1 MLNNQA
7 NTPISFKDY
16 KFDYNRHVGYS
27 GLNYYMRFLYASNEK
42 TGKEIVI
49 QYLENC
55 CKELQTEVY
64 EMIDSNYRDLPGVVK
79 IIGFSLPLVD
89 GKNSKCLE
97 INPSDELW
105 KEIKADSLTII
116 IIYEFLEND
125 FIKLNN
131 FFLRSEGAKESKINP
146 TIRSKIIF
154 GIASIMNQAN
164 KNKFN
169 LPLRL
174 ENIFLNDKKEPK
186 IFIPTFADH
195 INQIKDIV
203 GPTCMVAVPYEVSP
217 EAIQEEEEEE
227 EKRGVYS
234 YGMMLYRMFTNDVIM
249 DKNKKQIRNHVFHL
263 KIIRG
268 ERPERTKNIPECYWE
283 LIQKC
288 WAINQ
293 CDRPTFDEIVE
304 TLKDDKFALEE
315 FGMKTDLKELHKYQK
330 SFEQKEEES
339 NSDLK
344 QLQKELSDFKLLLN
358 DPEDEKQ
365 YNENCFIGE
374 DEEEAYHDVLD
385 KVGEGATSVTYKV
398 VDKRTGK
405 FMCKKVLKENRD
417 DKAAFK
423 NLKDILKEFEV
434 LHGMKYPCIC
444 KAIGVNT
451 SEPVKDGNLK
461 SDKKITTVAIFLDF
475 VENKLSDVLKSGII
489 NNTLKTRIVVEIVH
503 AMNYIHK
510 HGMIHRDLKID
521 NIMLNSVFEVKLVDF
536 GLVRIHEVFNNDYSF
551 LNDSMTKGVG
561 TLAYM
566 SPEMMNE
573 EHYDYKTDV
582 YSFGIVL
589 YFIFI
594 GKLPKQGMK
603 DKMNGKMIDLP
614 SSSPGISQFCIDLI
628 KKCLKVDP
636 NERPSFEDILI
647 DIRNHN
653 YQLAGNIDRSV
664 IYLRDQ
670 QLELFDKYK

>member
-1 MLNNQA
+1 M
-7 NTPISFKDY
+7 
-16 KFDYNRHVGYS
+16 
-27 GLNYYMRFLYASNEK
+27 
-42 TGKEIVI
+42 
-49 QYLENC
+49 
-55 CKELQTEVY
+55 
-64 EMIDSNYRDLPGVVK
+64 
-79 IIGFSLPLVD
+79 
-89 GKNSKCLE
+89 
-97 INPSDELW
+97 
-105 KEIKADSLTII
+105 
-116 IIYEFLEND
+116 
-125 FIKLNN
+125 
-131 FFLRSEGAKESKINP
+131 
-146 TIRSKIIF
+146 
-154 GIASIMNQAN
+154 
-164 KNKFN
+164 
-169 LPLRL
+169 
-174 ENIFLNDKKEPK
+174 
-186 IFIPTFADH
+186 
-195 INQIKDIV
+195 
-203 GPTCMVAVPYEVSP
+203 
-217 EAIQEEEEEE
+217 
-227 EKRGVYS
+227 
-234 YGMMLYRMFTNDVIM
+234 
-249 DKNKKQIRNHVFHL
+249 
-263 KIIRG
+263 
-268 ERPERTKNIPECYWE
+268 
-283 LIQKC
+283 
-288 WAINQ
+288 
-293 CDRPTFDEIVE
+293 
-304 TLKDDKFALEE
+304 
-315 FGMKTDLKELHKYQK
+315 
-330 SFEQKEEES
+330 
-339 NSDLK
+339 
-344 QLQKELSDFKLLLN
+344 
-358 DPEDEKQ
+358 
-365 YNENCFIGE
+365 
-374 DEEEAYHDVLD
+374 
-385 KVGEGATSVTYKV
+385 
-398 VDKRTGK
+398 
-405 FMCKKVLKENRD
+405 
-417 DKAAFK
+417 
-423 NLKDILKEFEV
+423 
-434 LHGMKYPCIC
+434 
-444 KAIGVNT
+444 NT
-451 SEPVKDGNLK
+451 SETVKDGNIK
-461 SDKKITTVAIFLDF
+461 SEKIITTVAIFLDF